1 MANNQ
6 SDRQTTPNTNRNLA
20 VAISAAFVA
29 AIAVFVAIILPAE
42 FGRDPLGTGRLFG
55 LSGVSES
62 TADALQNQ
70 LEFHKTDEVE
80 FILEPFQSL
89 EYKYLMD
96 QGNGLVYS
104 WQADGELYYD
114 MHAENLTVEDAEE
127 SYAEGDAD
135 RSMGVYEAAF
145 NGMHGWFWENR
156 GFDTV
161 TLRLQSSGFY
171 VHATEYRGGGSTDR
185 TPAPVF
191 SE

>member
-1 MANNQ
+1 MAPHQ
-6 SDRQTTPNTNRNLA
+6 DSHKPNRNLA

-29 AIAVFVAIILPAE
+29 AIAVFVTIILPAE
-42 FGRDPLGTGRLFG
+42 FGRDPLGTGRMLG
-55 LSGVSES
+55 LSGVSQA
-62 TADALQNQ
+62 TADALQSQ
-70 LEFHKTDEVE
+70 LEYHKTDEVE

-114 MHAENLTVEDAEE
+114 MHAENLTVADTEE
-127 SYAEGDAD
+127 SYAAGDAD
-135 RSMGVYEAAF
+135 RSMGAYEAAF

-156 GFDTV
+156 GFETV
-161 TLRLQSSGFY
+161 TLRLQAAGFY

-185 TPAPVF
+185 TPEPVF
-191 SE
+191 TD